1 MDSETSFGE
10 AAPAPKTHKGS
21 LVACIILL
29 MLLIGVSVF
38 AVITTLNAQDK
49 INEIDKLKQDVAAKD
64 ATIKEIG
71 KSLGIAE
78 NETVTPEAVS
88 GKINRMIVISDLG
101 LTVAIPDELEY
112 VSFKYY
118 SNDIFP
124 RLHIWGVLKDQGLQQ
139 LPSYADPYESEVGM
153 GVVTFYPEG
162 YEVECEASCAEKMF
176 TFNGRD
182 VYYEGPQSA
191 ISQDEQSLKVETG
204 SVEAIKKMLTQ
215 ESSYSKI

>member
-124 RLHIWGVLKDQGLQQ
+124 RLHVW
-139 LPSYADPYESEVGM
+139 A
-153 GVVTFYPEG
+153 F
-162 YEVECEASCAEKMF
+162 
-176 TFNGRD
+176 
-182 VYYEGPQSA
+182 
-191 ISQDEQSLKVETG
+191 
-204 SVEAIKKMLTQ
+204 
-215 ESSYSKI
+215 SKIKGFNSYLAMPIHTNRKSVWV